1 MAFKAASLWIF
12 IHVGSS
18 SDITG
23 SAGLRELTYYA
34 AEKKETVKLYGNLQE
49 YAYWFVDLLVGTPP
63 QRTSVIVDTG
73 SGVCA
78 FTCNVCKDCGNHID
92 KAFDFGASSSAA
104 WSSCSADCPSGSC
117 VDNHCAYRVSYSE
130 GSSLSGYWFTDNV
143 QLGDTGEEN
152 IPAKSFLG
160 CHTSET
166 NLFFTQ
172 SVNGIL
178 GLAPRSSR
186 SHPSILESLFVDER
200 IDKSIFSLC
209 IAHEGGE
216 LTVGGPP
223 DSVELAYI
231 PMKTNTFYTVTL
243 SSMSMGSSTMGTVFS
258 PAVVDSGTTLSYFP
272 TEVYNRLIAAIE
284 SFAPSASQRKNSR
297 CWRPTET
304 QPLPPIT
311 FTFGS
316 VSVEWSADAYL
327 YASKSGL
334 KCLAFADSGRATDT
348 ILGASFMINKH
359 VVFDLSQERIG
370 IASSQCPINKNRPD
384 HVLGEESVVEEER
397 IPEHSIPP
405 KDEVDKILPTTPPP
419 EIQTTTAPQ
428 VMNQDS
434 KNTDNQSSET
444 AKSPSDNTWIVWFLV
459 ALITICIN
467 VLVYRLW
474 TRRTVLDPER
484 EQLRP
489 GDTPPG

>member
-12 IHVGSS
+12 LHVGSA
-18 SDITG
+18 SDASGLTQ
-23 SAGLRELTYYA
+23 LRELTYYA
-34 AEKKETVKLYGNLQE
+34 SEKKETVKLYGNLQE

-78 FTCNVCKDCGNHID
+78 FTCNVCKECGDHID
-92 KAFDFGASSSAA
+92 NAFDFGASSSAS
-104 WSSCSADCPSGSC
+104 WSSCSTGCPSGSC

-143 QLGDTGEEN
+143 QLGDAGEEN

-166 NLFFTQ
+166 NLFLTQ

-200 IDKSIFSLC
+200 INKSIFSLC

-216 LTVGGPP
+216 LTVGGLP

-231 PMKTNTFYTVTL
+231 PMKMNTFYTVSLTRI
-243 SSMSMGSSTMGTVFS
+243 SIGTYAAGSVFS
-258 PAVVDSGTTLSYFP
+258 PAVLDSGTTLSYFP
-272 TEVYNRLIAAIE
+272 SEAYKRLIAAIE
-284 SFAPSASQRKNSR
+284 SFAPSATQRTNSR
-297 CWRPTET
+297 CWET
-304 QPLPPIT
+304 SESQALPPVT

-316 VSVEWSADAYL
+316 VSVEWSADEYL
-327 YASKSGL
+327 YSSKSGL
-334 KCLAFADSGRATDT
+334 KCFAFADSGSATET
-348 ILGASFMINKH
+348 ILGASFMINKN
-359 VVFDLSQERIG
+359 VVFDLHQERLG
-370 IASSQCPINKNRPD
+370 IAPSQCPVNKNRPD
-384 HVLGEESVVEEER
+384 HAVEEDKMDEVVEEK
-397 IPEHSIPP
+397 IPEQPVPEIP
-405 KDEVDKILPTTPPP
+405 PTTPQL
-419 EIQTTTAPQ
+419 EIQTTAMPEA
-428 VMNQDS
+428 MNQDS
-434 KNTDNQSSET
+434 KNTDNET
-444 AKSPSDNTWIVWFLV
+444 NQTTESAPDHTWMVWFLV

-474 TRRTVLDPER
+474 TRRTVSDPEQ